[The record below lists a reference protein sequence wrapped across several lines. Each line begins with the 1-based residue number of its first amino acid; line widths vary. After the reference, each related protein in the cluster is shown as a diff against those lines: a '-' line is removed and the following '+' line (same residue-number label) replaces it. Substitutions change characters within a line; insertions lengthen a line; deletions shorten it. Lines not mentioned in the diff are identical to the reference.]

1 MRKSFVLG
9 GVAAVL
15 IAGGGGY
22 AAWYSSSLERA
33 KRDVREHLV
42 DPASAIFSSVEPC
55 NEDGKLRYVAG
66 YVNSRNS
73 MGGMTGNRRFLAQA
87 VGGGFIVTVESG
99 DRYDNP
105 NLGDEF
111 ARAGRYAMSH
121 RMTCGQIE
129 QRAMQQYNRYQPS
142 DTEADTS
149 SAADGGD
156 MQLDNL
162 SMDDPTTVNLALTTP

>member
-1 MRKSFVLG
+1 MRKSFLIG
-9 GVAAVL
+9 GAVAVL

-22 AAWYSSSLERA
+22 AAWYSSDLERA

-42 DPASAIFSSVEPC
+42 DPASAIFSNVEPC
-55 NEDGKLRYVAG
+55 DEGDKLRYVAG

-121 RMTCGQIE
+121 RMTYGQIE

-142 DTEADTS
+142 DTEAATS
-149 SAADGGD
+149 SSDDGGD
-156 MQLDNL
+156 MQSDNL
-162 SMDDPTTVNLALTTP
+162 SVDDPTTVNLAFTTP